1 MTVTIKHNATKAEM
15 EVQLK
20 KLKSK
25 KRFDAYKYA
34 DKVQWGQDGLEYQRE
49 LRAD

>member
-1 MTVTIKHNATKAEM
+1 MTVTIKPNATKAEM

-34 DKVQWGQDGLEYQRE
+34 DKVQWGQDGLDYQRE